1 MVPRPQGRSVRAA
14 GFVGAVLLAAF
25 ALPLVALAHAELES
39 ASPPDGA
46 VLDSPP
52 TEIVLTFT
60 EALDP
65 IKSHMELI
73 GPDGTQV
80 AAGVVDPAN
89 EKSMRIDPPVLA
101 PGAYEIKSTAFAA
114 HDEALKRE
122 VLTFTVNAPSPSP
135 SPTPA
140 PPSASVAPSASPTAW
155 ASAPPSVAPSPA
167 PSAGGDTT
175 ASGGDVILPILAALA
190 VVLLLGMFLLRGRSR
205 GGGGA

>member
-1 MVPRPQGRSVRAA
+1 MIPSPRRRGVRAA
-14 GFVGAVLLAAF
+14 GFVVAVLLAAF

-52 TEIVLTFT
+52 TEVVLTFT

-65 IKSHMELI
+65 VKSHMELF

-89 EKSMRIDPPVLA
+89 DKSMRIDPPELG
-101 PGAYEIKSTAFAA
+101 PGAYEIRSTAFAA
-114 HDEALKRE
+114 HDGALKRE
-122 VLTFTVNAPSPSP
+122 VLTFSISAPSPTPTGTPTAAPSATATPSPSP
-135 SPTPA
+135 SA
-140 PPSASVAPSASPTAW
+140 PPSAT
-155 ASAPPSVAPSPA
+155 PSPA

-175 ASGGDVILPILAALA
+175 ASGGDVIVPILAALA
-190 VVLLLGMFLLRGRSR
+190 VVLLLGIFLLRGRSR

>member
-1 MVPRPQGRSVRAA
+1 MTPADRDQRRRAGA
-14 GFVGAVLLAAF
+14 FFAAVLLAMF
-25 ALPLVALAHAELES
+25 AIPLVALAHAELES

-52 TEIVLTFT
+52 SEIVLTFT
-60 EALDP
+60 EALDTA
-65 IKSHMELI
+65 KSHMELF
-73 GPDGTQV
+73 GPDGAQV
-80 AAGVVDPAN
+80 AAGVADPDN
-89 EKSMRIDPPVLA
+89 DKTMRIDPPVLA

-114 HDEALKRE
+114 HDGALKRE

-140 PPSASVAPSASPTAW
+140 APSASAAPYASPSAS

-167 PSAGGDTT
+167 PSAGGDAS

-190 VVLLLGMFLLRGRSR
+190 VVLLLGVFLLRGRSR